1 MPAGDRSG
9 TIDGLIEFTPDGDLP
24 RPREVGLADRRRA
37 DTSAA
42 RVFGTALA
50 AAVLLALFCAL
61 EWLVLIVRLPVVWSP
76 GIPGLILRN
85 TLMYA
90 VAGLLGGAALGVCLA
105 VLRGIAGTRASALTR
120 PHGARALV
128 LAGIVAFYWIDAANV
143 LYPGGAR
150 DLVVLVLDGTALAA
164 GVVLAWV
171 LVRRADRGA
180 GVRRTLATGAVVTV
194 VLWLPFYALTAGRA
208 GERIDGGPDL
218 RRVDVERVVE
228 SDVASPPNV
237 LLIML
242 DTTRTDCLGCYGAP
256 DGVTPNIDRLAQE
269 SLLFEQAVTPEPL
282 TRPAVATM
290 LTGLYPRSHGVD
302 TNTKSLDAGFVTLAE
317 ALQERGYVTG
327 AFMAASVL
335 SGYYGTDQGF
345 DSYAEP
351 SEGPWELSGLL
362 ALKRFY
368 VSAFAHSRWSVEIPA
383 AEVTRRAATWIRNN
397 GDRPFFAFVH
407 YFDPHF
413 PYEPPAEHDLAF
425 VSGLAGLSVPY
436 EHPQDRF
443 KQGFDMPEDFLEMT
457 WLDYR
462 GEIAYTDEYVG
473 VLLDALDEMG
483 LADDTLVVLLSD
495 HGESFEKGFYF
506 AHGNRLFD
514 SLVHVALM
522 FRCPGRV
529 EPGRAAAQVHL
540 ADLYPTIVSLLGIP
554 LEAEVQGED
563 ILELVRDASDPSARA
578 VFLQTD
584 FENPRPFSS
593 RVAMGVRLPPWKYV
607 DSPEIGLRELY
618 DVHADPGEL
627 LNLVDERPEVA
638 AELASRLESWL
649 ATTERR
655 ETTDAE
661 LSPERLE
668 ALRALGY
675 VQ

>member
-1 MPAGDRSG
+1 MDRK
-9 TIDGLIEFTPDGDLP
+9 
-24 RPREVGLADRRRA
+24 RA
-37 DTSAA
+37 ETSVPP
-42 RVFGTALA
+42 VFRTAFA

-61 EWLVLIVRLPVVWSP
+61 EWLVLVVRLPVVWSP
-76 GIPGLILRN
+76 AVLGLLLRN
-85 TLMYA
+85 ALIYA
-90 VAGLLGGAALGVCLA
+90 LTGLLGGAALGVCLA
-105 VLRGIAGTRASALTR
+105 ILQSVGGSSVNALTR
-120 PHGARALV
+120 PAGAWALAF
-128 LAGIVAFYWIDAANV
+128 AGIVAFYWIDAANV
-143 LYPGGAR
+143 LYSGGSREPVA
-150 DLVVLVLDGTALAA
+150 LALDGAALAA
-164 GVVLAWV
+164 GAVLAWV
-171 LVRRADRGA
+171 LVRRAARGG
-180 GVRRTLATGAVVTV
+180 GVRRALVVGVVVTV
-194 VLWLPFYALTAGRA
+194 VLWLPFYAPIAGRA
-208 GERIDGGPDL
+208 GERVDGGPDL
-218 RRVDVERVVE
+218 RRVNVERVVQ

-242 DTTRTDCLGCYGAP
+242 DTTRTDCLGCYGAE
-256 DGVTPNIDRLAQE
+256 DGVTPNIDGLASE
-269 SLLFEQAVTPEPL
+269 SMLFEQAVTPEPL

-317 ALQERGYVTG
+317 ALQARGYVTG

-345 DSYAEP
+345 DSYTEP
-351 SEGPWELSGLL
+351 SEERWELSGLL

-368 VSAFAHSRWSVEIPA
+368 VSIFAHSRWSVEIPA
-383 AEVTRRAATWIRNN
+383 AEVTRRATTWIRNN

-407 YFDPHF
+407 YFDAHY

-425 VSGLAGLSVPY
+425 ASGLTGLSVPY

-443 KQGFDMPEDFLEMT
+443 RQGFDMPADFLEMT
-457 WLDYR
+457 WLKYK

-473 VLLDALDEMG
+473 VLLDALDDMG

-514 SLVHVALM
+514 SLVHVVLM
-522 FRCPGRV
+522 FRYPGRV
-529 EPGRAAAQVHL
+529 EPGRATTQVHL
-540 ADLYPTIVSLLGIP
+540 ADLYPTVVSLLGIP
-554 LEAEVQGED
+554 LEAEVQGND
-563 ILELVRDASDPSARA
+563 ILGFRGRTPDQPERA

-584 FENPRPFSS
+584 FENPKPFSS
-593 RVAMGVRLPPWKYV
+593 RVSLGVRLPPWKYV

-618 DVHADPGEL
+618 DIHADPGEF
-627 LNLVDERPEVA
+627 LNLVDERPEIA
-638 AELASRLESWL
+638 AELASLLESWL

-655 ETTDAE
+655 ETADAE
-661 LSPERLE
+661 LSPKRLE

>member
-1 MPAGDRSG
+1 MVDRKRAETS
-9 TIDGLIEFTPDGDLP
+9 
-24 RPREVGLADRRRA
+24 VG
-37 DTSAA
+37 
-42 RVFGTALA
+42 RVFGTAFA

-61 EWLVLIVRLPVVWSP
+61 EWLVLVVRLPVAWSP
-76 GIPGLILRN
+76 GVLGLILRN

-90 VAGLLGGAALGVCLA
+90 LTGLVGGAALGVCLA
-105 VLRGIAGTRASALTR
+105 ILRRVGGSGASALTR
-120 PHGARALV
+120 PAGAWGLM
-128 LAGIVAFYWIDAANV
+128 LAVIVAFYWVDAANV
-143 LYPGGAR
+143 LYPGGSR
-150 DLVVLVLDGTALAA
+150 EPVVLALDGAALAA
-164 GVVLAWV
+164 GGVLAWV
-171 LVRRADRGA
+171 LVRRAGRGG
-180 GVRRTLATGAVVTV
+180 GVRRALVAGAVVTV
-194 VLWLPFYALTAGRA
+194 VLWLPFYALSAGRA

-218 RRVDVERVVE
+218 RRVAVERVVR
-228 SDVASPPNV
+228 SDVALPPNV

-242 DTTRTDCLGCYGAP
+242 DTTRTDCLGCYGTQ
-256 DGVTPNIDRLAQE
+256 DGVTPNIDRLASE

-317 ALQERGYVTG
+317 ALQARGYVTG

-345 DSYAEP
+345 DSYTEP
-351 SEGPWELSGLL
+351 SEGPWEVSGLL

-368 VSAFAHSRWSVEIPA
+368 VSIFAHSRWSVEIPA

-413 PYEPPAEHDLAF
+413 PYEPPAEHDLAL
-425 VSGLAGLSVPY
+425 VSGLTGLSVPY

-443 KQGFDMPEDFLEMT
+443 RQGFDMPEDFLEMT
-457 WLDYR
+457 WLKYK
-462 GEIAYTDEYVG
+462 GEIAYTDECVG

-483 LADDTLVVLLSD
+483 LVDDTLVILLSD

-529 EPGRAAAQVHL
+529 EPGRATTQVHL

-554 LEAEVQGED
+554 LEAEVQGND
-563 ILELVRDASDPSARA
+563 ILGFRGRTSDQSARA

-584 FENPRPFSS
+584 FENPKPFSS
-593 RVAMGVRLPPWKYV
+593 RVSMGVRLPPWKYV

-618 DVHADPGEL
+618 DIHADPGEL
-627 LNLVDERPEVA
+627 LNLVEERPEIV
-638 AELASRLESWL
+638 AELASILESWL

-655 ETTDAE
+655 ETADAE